1 MKEYIKEKLS
11 DFVNSELFKLIIII
25 IVITGIAVGFG
36 YTLCK
41 VIDATRDA
49 RIAERDRQAAL
60 QHEHELQQTA
70 MTDSISVVFMKAWAK
85 VKDTEEFKHCSY
97 YRFSSVTVYDGTVD
111 YVKADV
117 SCGEIKDLP
126 DIGNFKPTA
135 MVPGA
140 QGEAMTVI
148 YKFFPNKK

>member
-11 DFVNSELFKLIIII
+11 DFANSELFKLIVII

-49 RIAERDRQAAL
+49 RIAERDRQAEL

-85 VKDTEEFKHCSY
+85 VKDTEEFKHCAY
-97 YRFSSVTVYDGTVD
+97 YRFSYVTVYDGTVD

-135 MVPGA
+135 MVPGT

>member
-11 DFVNSELFKLIIII
+11 DFVDSELFKLIVIIF
-25 IVITGIAVGFG
+25 VIAGFAVGLG
-36 YTLCK
+36 YTICK
-41 VIDATRDA
+41 ICDADRAA
-49 RIAERDRQAAL
+49 RIAERDRQAEL
-60 QHEHELQQTA
+60 QHQYELQQTA
-70 MTDSISVVFMKAWAK
+70 MVDSISVVFMKAWAK
-85 VKDTEEFKHCSY
+85 VKDTEEFKHCAY

-126 DIGNFKPTA
+126 AIGNFKPTA

-140 QGEAMTVI
+140 KGEAMTVI

>member
-1 MKEYIKEKLS
+1 MKDYIVEKLL
-11 DFVNSELFKLIIII
+11 DFADSEVFKLI
-25 IVITGIAVGFG
+25 VIAGIAVGLG
-36 YTLCK
+36 YGIGYGICK
-41 VIDATRDA
+41 ICDAERAA
-49 RIAERDRQAAL
+49 RIAERDRQAEL
-60 QHEHELQQTA
+60 QHQHELQQTA
-70 MTDSISVVFMKAWAK
+70 MVDSISVVFMKAWAK
-85 VKDTEEFKHCSY
+85 VKDTEEFKHCAY
-97 YRFSSVTVYDGTVD
+97 YRFTSISGFEGTVD